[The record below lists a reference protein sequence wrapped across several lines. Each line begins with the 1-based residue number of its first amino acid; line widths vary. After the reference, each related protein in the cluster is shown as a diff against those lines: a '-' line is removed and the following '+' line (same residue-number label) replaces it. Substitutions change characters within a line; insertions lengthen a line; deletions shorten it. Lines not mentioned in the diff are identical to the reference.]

1 MRQSAGNARKRKI
14 ALIKQASEAI
24 CASRG
29 VFAEPCGIVKCS
41 RKATNFAGGEVSSV
55 HLPSFAEMPNAAA
68 RRQTPPSGEVFL
80 FAVLATCGFLR
91 LGKRPC
97 LQIGFLPL
105 PAFSSRWH
113 SADLD
118 NTWRK
123 AGGFCGFVE
132 TAGGANQEYG
142 TRRLV
147 RGEGNA
153 FPVHT
158 GGRTVWQMNASA
170 KSGGNFYCTLS
181 LLKRGSA
188 CQKTFREGE
197 PRRTS
202 VAAGK
207 Q

>member
-1 MRQSAGNARKRKI
+1 MLSSEYLPNPAGVSNA
-14 ALIKQASEAI
+14 
-24 CASRG
+24 
-29 VFAEPCGIVKCS
+29 V
-41 RKATNFAGGEVSSV
+41 
-55 HLPSFAEMPNAAA
+55 A
-68 RRQTPPSGEVFL
+68 RRQTSQAARFPRCICQALQKCQMQPQDDKLRRVAKFSCLPYWQPAVSCVWANDLVCKSDFFL
-80 FAVLATCGFLR
+80 
-91 LGKRPC
+91 
-97 LQIGFLPL
+97 
-105 PAFSSRWH
+105 
-113 SADLD
+113 
-118 NTWRK
+118 
-123 AGGFCGFVE
+123 CGFVE